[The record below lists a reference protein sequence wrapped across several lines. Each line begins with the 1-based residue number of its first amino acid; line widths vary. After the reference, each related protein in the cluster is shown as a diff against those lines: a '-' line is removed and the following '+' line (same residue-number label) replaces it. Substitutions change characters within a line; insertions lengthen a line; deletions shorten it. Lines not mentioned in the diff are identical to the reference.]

1 MNVDVPIS
9 LIVACDIKGG
19 IAKDGKIPWHYPQ
32 ELKYFSKI
40 TSTTQDPTK
49 KNAIIMGRKTWDSLP
64 RKPLPNRVNIIIT
77 RDISR
82 KEKHSD
88 NVVWSQSME
97 EAIEYVKSNS
107 QIENTYVIGGESVYS
122 YVINNHYSQIHIPKD
137 SGNHRQVLQ
146 FAVHASQR
154 KEGRYPCGNM
164 RGYHIHRLYY
174 TEIHDDFQCDQF
186 FPIELFENQPQF
198 TKSSMETGF
207 PEFSYHVYEHIK
219 PT

>member
-1 MNVDVPIS
+1 MVRSATRNVSHQQLTTESTEGAHSSLYVPIS

-49 KNAIIMGRKTWDSLP
+49 INAIIMGRKTWDSLP

-82 KEKHSD
+82 KEKHSE

-97 EAIEYVKSNS
+97 EAIKYVKSNS
-107 QIENTYVIGGESVYS
+107 QIEDTYVIGGESIYS
-122 YVINNHYSQIHIPKD
+122 DVINNHYSQ
-137 SGNHRQVLQ
+137 
-146 FAVHASQR
+146 
-154 KEGRYPCGNM
+154 
-164 RGYHIHRLYY
+164 IHRLYY

-186 FPIELFENQPQF
+186 FPIELFENQSQF

-207 PEFSYHVYEHIK
+207 PEFSYHVYENIK